1 MRITFESESHWE
13 YLLER
18 ELFWPQK
25 KKTPQTSVDSWYMR
39 KIKFQIWIDM
49 IHDIWAKIKF
59 QIWIDMMCYAS
70 RSICE
75 NNFYTNRLKIL
86 IPKVNLNHFFIFS
99 LNSGAMFVWSYE
111 KVILKKKSF

>member
-49 IHDIWAKIKF
+49 
-59 QIWIDMMCYAS
+59 MCYAS

-99 LNSGAMFVWSYE
+99 LNSGPMSVWSYE
-111 KVILKKKSF
+111 NVI